1 MVTGEPDPRL
11 VEEVVRRVLE
21 RLGRSGGG
29 VPPDD
34 AGPVPPAAPIGSGA
48 HWSDRLPPELRG
60 HHHGRWDSPP
70 GGDEGIAVGTPVDGP
85 GAGRCQGCRT
95 PGLCAWV
102 CPATTERVV
111 LEGATRI
118 GAAPDG
124 RALSPGL
131 AGRID
136 HTLLRADATT
146 GEVDRLC
153 DEVARYGFASV
164 CVNGAWVRH
173 AAERLAGRGLVC
185 AVVGFPLGANLPET
199 KAAETRQAVAD
210 GAREIDMVINVGA
223 LRSRDHA
230 LVARDL
236 AGVVDAAGVPVK
248 VILETGLL
256 SREEKVEACV
266 LAQAAGAAF
275 VKTSTGFG
283 PSGATVDDVRLM
295 RETVGPG
302 VQVKA
307 SGGVRDADIA
317 QAMIEAG
324 ADRIGAS
331 ASVAIV
337 EGGPR

>member
-1 MVTGEPDPRL
+1 VSGEPDPRL
-11 VEEVVRRVLE
+11 VAEVVRRVLA
-21 RLGRSGGG
+21 RLAPARSPGGASPG
-29 VPPDD
+29 W
-34 AGPVPPAAPIGSGA
+34 
-48 HWSDRLPPELRG
+48 HDRLPPELRG
-60 HHHGRWDSPP
+60 HHDGRWDAPP
-70 GGDEGIAVGTPVDGP
+70 GDEGIAVGTPVDGP

-102 CPATTERVV
+102 CPATTERVLV
-111 LEGATRI
+111 EGATRI

-124 RALSPGL
+124 RALGPDM

-136 HTLLRADATT
+136 HTLLKADATAD
-146 GEVDRLC
+146 EIDRLC
-153 DEVARYGFASV
+153 DDALRYGFASV
-164 CVNGAWVRH
+164 CVNGAWVRR
-173 AAERLAGRGLVC
+173 AAARLAGRGLVC

-210 GAREIDMVINVGA
+210 GAREIDVVLNVGA

-256 SREEKVEACV
+256 TREEKVEACV

-283 PSGATVDDVRLM
+283 PSGATVEDVRLM
-295 RETVGPG
+295 RDTVGPG

-307 SGGVRDADIA
+307 SGGVRDADVA

-337 EGGPR
+337 EGTSR